1 MGVNINIAQAQNAT
15 ALRAQDWA
23 QVRPEWGLARNAAF
37 IVAPRSL
44 TKNINLEGR
53 SFLHSYEWEKDE
65 DGASLTTILTAPMVV
80 AQWINAQ
87 YLFSTLDNVAF
98 GGGSKI
104 TKNITGKIGIMQG
117 NASDLMHGLPLQ
129 SVFKSDEEA
138 YHKPMRLTVIVYAPK
153 THIDP
158 IIKGQAILQ
167 KLFGNGWV
175 HLVCHD
181 PKEKQK
187 FILQRDLTWAK
198 LQ

>member
-1 MGVNINIAQAQNAT
+1 MGVQTDKDQAAKTT
-15 ALRAQDWA
+15 ALRALDWA

-37 IVAPRSL
+37 IVAPRSWTQRL
-44 TKNINLEGR
+44 NLEGR
-53 SFLHSYEWEKDE
+53 SFLHSYEWEKDN
-65 DGASLTTILTAPMVV
+65 DGSSLTTILTAPLVV

-87 YLFSTLDNVAF
+87 YLFSSLDNVTF

-104 TKNITGKIGIMQG
+104 TQNITGKIGIMQG

-129 SVFKSDEEA
+129 SVYKSDNEA
-138 YHKPMRLTVIVYAPK
+138 YHKPMRLTVMVYAPK

-158 IIKGQAILQ
+158 IIKQQAILQ

-175 HLVCHD
+175 HLICQD
-181 PKEKQK
+181 PKEKQR
-187 FILQRDLTWAK
+187 FSLQRDLTWAK